1 MMAANRD
8 GRGTGI
14 IAQVER
20 MTMRSILTACALAAS
35 LLLSACFEGKQ
46 GPAGPQGA
54 PGAQGAAG
62 PQGAP
67 GSEGA
72 IGPQGSAGPQ
82 GTAGLQGPTGPT
94 GSTGAK
100 GDKGDKGDAAAIVVR
115 AVVGNPTA
123 SCDATETMISAYCT
137 GSAPNYSLTTSAGG
151 AKCGDDPTLK
161 VNIVCLKK

>member
-20 MTMRSILTACALAAS
+20 MTMRSILTVCALAAS

-54 PGAQGAAG
+54 
-62 PQGAP
+62 
-67 GSEGA
+67 
-72 IGPQGSAGPQ
+72 
-82 GTAGLQGPTGPT
+82 AGLQGPTGPT
-94 GSTGAK
+94 GSTGVK
-100 GDKGDKGDAAAIVVR
+100 GDKGDKGDAATIAVR
-115 AVVGNPTA
+115 TVVGNPTA

-151 AKCGDDPTLK
+151 AKCGDDPALK

>member
-20 MTMRSILTACALAAS
+20 MTMRSILTVCALAAS

-54 PGAQGAAG
+54 AGPPGAPGAQGAT
-62 PQGAP
+62 
-67 GSEGA
+67 
-72 IGPQGSAGPQ
+72 GPQGSAGPQ
-82 GTAGLQGPTGPT
+82 GAAGLQGPAGPT
-94 GSTGAK
+94 GSTGVK
-100 GDKGDKGDAAAIVVR
+100 GDKGDKGDAATIAVR

-151 AKCGDDPTLK
+151 AKCGDDPALK